1 MFCAGVCMS
10 LELKTILNEIA
21 AEEYELRKKEFEE
34 GLDRF
39 IALLL
44 RIAKEEK
51 LDITILFQGSE
62 RLDLNKNEQDLKVL
76 ERADLVEG
84 KTKYTHR
91 NTYRRYMLTAKGA
104 GLVEKLSKK
113 S

>member
-1 MFCAGVCMS
+1 MS
-10 LELKTILNEIA
+10 SELKMILNEIV
-21 AEEYELRKKEFEE
+21 AEEYELRKKEVEE
-34 GLDRF
+34 GINRYKS
-39 IALLL
+39 LLL

-51 LDITILFQGSE
+51 LDITIIFQGTE

-91 NTYRRYMLTAKGA
+91 NTYRRYVLTAKGA
-104 GLVEKLSKK
+104 GLVEKFSKEN
-113 S
+113 